1 MMISSI
7 IVSFFE
13 NAVNE
18 QTKTL
23 DEIETLLYNI
33 IEVMN
38 MKKQWENTVI
48 TEISTAVYV
57 APNTGKHIHKDRPF
71 HGFVLNDA
79 DVIRDYCFDNGYAMR
94 TEGNSL
100 FYLPKGSSYHVEQI
114 RNGGCYAINFAADI
128 SDEPFC
134 VMPRNVDY
142 LLRNFKAA
150 TDAWKSK
157 EPMRIAIAMRALYDA
172 VCKSQKEI
180 HKQYVPKTKR
190 LFIAPAVDVM
200 NQHFTDNDLSVSYL
214 AALCGVSEVYF
225 RKLFLNS
232 FGVSPKEY
240 MIQKRM
246 DYAKNLLK
254 SGDFSIS
261 EIATLCGYTESCHFS
276 REFSKREGI
285 SPNQYGKQ

>member
-1 MMISSI
+1 M
-7 IVSFFE
+7 
-13 NAVNE
+13 NE
-18 QTKTL
+18 L
-23 DEIETLLYNI
+23 
-33 IEVMN
+33 
-38 MKKQWENTVI
+38 WESTII
-48 TEISTAVYV
+48 TEISAAVYV
-57 APNTGKHIHKDRPF
+57 APNMGRHIHRNRPF
-71 HGFVLNDA
+71 HGFVLNDSE
-79 DVIRDYCFDNGYAMR
+79 VVRDYCFENGYIMR
-94 TEGNSL
+94 TAGNSL
-100 FYLPKGSSYHVEQI
+100 FYLPRGSSYHVEQI
-114 RNGGCYAINFAADI
+114 QNGGCYAINFAADI
-128 SDEPFC
+128 SDGPFC
-134 VMPRNVDY
+134 VTLRNTDQ
-142 LLRNFKAA
+142 LRRNFKAA

-157 EPMRIAIAMRALYDA
+157 DSLRVALAMRAVYDS
-172 VCKSQKEI
+172 VCNAKKEL

-261 EIATLCGYTESCHFS
+261 EIATLCGYAEPCHFS

-285 SPNQYGKQ
+285 SPSQYGKQ